1 MILQDDV
8 HWRLRATQRQEHL
21 DHIADSGP
29 RHGSGGRAR
38 EHLFADPSSGPSG
51 MTGAGGEAFRWEL
64 IAQLFLAV
72 VIVLALFAVP
82 APDTPRPGAVSTS
95 TASAPHPKDT
105 VPTRAADP
113 DAPAPCSDLDYAYEK
128 C

>member
-82 APDTPRPGAVSTS
+82 APDTPRPGAVSTGFGATS
-95 TASAPHPKDT
+95 EGHGPHS
-105 VPTRAADP
+105 
-113 DAPAPCSDLDYAYEK
+113 CS
-128 C
+128 

>member
-21 DHIADSGP
+21 DHIADSGR
-29 RHGSGGRAR
+29 RHGSGGHAR
-38 EHLFADPSSGPSG
+38 EHVLADPSSGPSG

-82 APDTPRPGAVSTS
+82 APDTPRPGAISTS
-95 TASAPHPKDT
+95 TASAKDT